1 MTTMDKQLLNWLE
14 KEFYKCNHPKYHKY
28 FKEWVS
34 NVVPSQLEGFS
45 NMMIGQMTQSKVKH

>member
-1 MTTMDKQLLNWLE
+1 MRKLLMNWLE

-28 FKEWVS
+28 FKEWIS

-45 NMMIGQMTQSKVKH
+45 NMMVGQITQSKVKH